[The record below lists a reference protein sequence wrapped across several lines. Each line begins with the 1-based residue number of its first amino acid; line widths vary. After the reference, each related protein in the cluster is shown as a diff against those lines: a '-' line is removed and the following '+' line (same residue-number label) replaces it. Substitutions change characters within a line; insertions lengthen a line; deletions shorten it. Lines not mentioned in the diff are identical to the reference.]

1 MHRGATLFEGGK
13 RVSKADHQAAFERP
27 EHYAAGV
34 LRCNQRG
41 RGHDVKIA
49 ESPRFLLNFLDLVM
63 LRLALDVANV
73 EVPVVNIPFEHSEP
87 ACLYTG
93 CDLYQPPP
101 GLSRILNAALL
112 FLQTAPNPT
121 NAVHLSP
128 HGTAC
133 DLAAQ
138 FTPIRL
144 PRI

>member
-73 EVPVVNIPFEHSEP
+73 EVPVVNIPFEHSAP

-93 CDLYQPPP
+93 CDLSRPAASRSQPHTKRRAIISANRPESHQRSSFEPP
-101 GLSRILNAALL
+101 RNCL
-112 FLQTAPNPT
+112 
-121 NAVHLSP
+121 
-128 HGTAC
+128 
-133 DLAAQ
+133 
-138 FTPIRL
+138 
-144 PRI
+144 